1 MISVK
6 NPNNIAI
13 KQIGNVDITTIT
25 WVGNHAICFLQRSSG
40 CIIFFDYWAE
50 GYSVIGTLPPQ
61 FSIKK
66 TANSKTAEI
75 QYTELSARIITVI
88 GEGVTISTT
97 PKI

>member
-1 MISVK
+1 MIVK
-6 NPNNIAI
+6 NPNNIAFM
-13 KQIGNVDITTIT
+13 QIVNANITTIT
-25 WVGNHAICFLQRSSG
+25 WAGNHAICFLQRSGG
-40 CIIFFDYWAE
+40 CIIFFDYWAAN
-50 GYSVIGTLPPQ
+50 YTVIGTLPSQ

-66 TANSKTAEI
+66 EANSKTAEI